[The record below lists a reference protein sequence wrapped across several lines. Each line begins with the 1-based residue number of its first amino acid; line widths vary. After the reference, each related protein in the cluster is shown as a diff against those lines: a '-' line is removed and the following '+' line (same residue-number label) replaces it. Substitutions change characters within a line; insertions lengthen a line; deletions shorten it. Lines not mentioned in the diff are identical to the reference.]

1 MVIERQL
8 VSCCWVGVILR
19 GWVEVVVVLV
29 VVSLTG
35 CKFDSSSLF

>member
-19 GWVEVVVVLV
+19 GWVEVVVV
-29 VVSLTG
+29 VSLTG